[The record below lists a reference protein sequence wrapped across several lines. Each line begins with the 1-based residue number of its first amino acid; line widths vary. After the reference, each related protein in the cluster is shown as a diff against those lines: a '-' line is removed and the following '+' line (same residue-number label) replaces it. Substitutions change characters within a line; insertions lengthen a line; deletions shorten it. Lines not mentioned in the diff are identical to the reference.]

1 MAIHNRCIACLF
13 YLVFLI
19 SSNSFASSN
28 LRDWTFNSSG
38 QLILHIDAS
47 TQYNNELYAR
57 SITLDNNISNHKAYI
72 LSIVKNRLF
81 RVNDGFNFSSISSLH
96 SKLLEQNWVI
106 DNSKRIIY
114 KDVFPNRECS
124 YFDSNHELVDFTA
137 HGIAKFPCPKAAIDA
152 LSSYNALQYTPKRV
166 YTWNGWSSEAINHS
180 DNLVSAI
187 YMFEQDGSTYYDQLS
202 LERISVHNKLVLP
215 KRIFMTESQL
225 FQFILDCDC
234 FDIMNAYKALT
245 NYEKINNQGYLYLT
259 NRLMPSEPTVTDIVL
274 PDDGNTG
281 GGNTGGNTGGGNTG
295 GGNTGGNTG
304 GDGSQ
309 SSFCTTFSTVCDF
322 IDWFKK
328 DPDSSS
334 DENVSIKDHGTESY
348 NHYWTEYFNV
358 SPMCPRPHIIDFTID
373 LKVTQ
378 QRFYYQFEYTQMCS
392 YAQQL
397 RPFFLFAAYVA
408 CAMIVAGVRN
418 G

>member
-1 MAIHNRCIACLF
+1 MDLFNSRFPYLF
-13 YLVFLI
+13 YTFFLILI

-38 QLILHIDAS
+38 QLILHIDAT
-47 TQYNNELYAR
+47 TQYNDSLYSR
-57 SITLDNNISNHKAYI
+57 SITLDNNASNHKAYI

-81 RVNDGFNFSSISSLH
+81 RVNDGFNISSISSLH

-114 KDVFPNRECS
+114 KDVYPNRECS

-137 HGIAKFPCPKAAIDA
+137 VGIAKFPCPKAAIDA
-152 LSSYNALQYTPKRV
+152 LSLVNASQYTPKRV

-180 DNLVSAI
+180 DNIVSAI
-187 YMFEQDGSTYYDQLS
+187 YMFEQDGSTYYEQLS

-215 KRIFMTESQL
+215 KRIFMTELQL
-225 FQFILDCDC
+225 FQFIIDCDC

-245 NYEKINNQGYLYLT
+245 NYEKINNKGYLYLT
-259 NRLMPSEPTVTDIVL
+259 NRLMPSEPTVTDIDL
-274 PDDGNTG
+274 PDSGNNNG
-281 GGNTGGNTGGGNTG
+281 GDTGGNN
-295 GGNTGGNTG
+295 NGGNTG

-328 DPDSSS
+328 DPDSATNDPLDIQNS
-334 DENVSIKDHGTESY
+334 DYG
-348 NHYWTEYFNV
+348 HYYTEYF
-358 SPMCPRPHIIDFTID
+358 PWTAQCPRPVVIDADID
-373 LKVTQ
+373 LIFHVEH
-378 QRFYYQFEYTQMCS
+378 FYYEYDYS
-392 YAQQL
+392 
-397 RPFFLFAAYVA
+397 FLCEFLFKISNYIIFAAYIG
-408 CAMIVAGVRN
+408 CAFIIGGVKN